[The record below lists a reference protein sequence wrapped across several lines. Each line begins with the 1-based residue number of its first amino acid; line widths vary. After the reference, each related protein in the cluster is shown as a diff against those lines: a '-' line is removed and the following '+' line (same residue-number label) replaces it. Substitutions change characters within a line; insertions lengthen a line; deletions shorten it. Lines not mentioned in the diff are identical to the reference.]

1 MPKKKS
7 VSFDAMVKFF
17 MKHYK
22 IPTKK
27 DVDKLVTKL
36 DRLEIMVREAG
47 AKSKTIA
54 IGGRDSKTRIQV
66 GKPGMTASD
75 MVLEIIREAG
85 DEGAGFLE
93 IQDKT
98 GFGEKKIRNIVF
110 RLNKLERIKRKNRGV
125 YVAA

>member
-1 MPKKKS
+1 
-7 VSFDAMVKFF
+7 
-17 MKHYK
+17 
-22 IPTKK
+22 
-27 DVDKLVTKL
+27 
-36 DRLEIMVREAG
+36 
-47 AKSKTIA
+47 
-54 IGGRDSKTRIQV
+54 
-66 GKPGMTASD
+66 MTASD
-75 MVLEIIREAG
+75 MVLEIIRQAG